1 MVGLVLTGL
10 ALLVSIGFNLLQLKW
25 RNDDKAEQKHK
36 DEAREAERRRKE
48 EAPPAFY
55 SFGGTPGPIPITG
68 SQHSPQGRDLWGL
81 VTVVNPTQ
89 GHMKIT
95 PRRLVMAATDWPA
108 LSISFHV
115 KSNPRDRS
123 DRISLMGNSKE
134 DYELHLKFPTNN
146 CPTGNGELWVASDNR
161 PDEFSVPLKFP

>member
-10 ALLVSIGFNLLQLKW
+10 ALLVSVGFNLLQLKW
-25 RNDDKAEQKHK
+25 RNDDKAEQKRK
-36 DEAREAERRRKE
+36 EDVKEAEQRRKE
-48 EAPPAFY
+48 QAPPVFY
-55 SFGGTPGPIPITG
+55 SFDGTSGSIPITG

-95 PRRLVMAATDWPA
+95 PLRLVMAGVERPFQ
-108 LSISFHV
+108 SISFHV
-115 KSNPRDRS
+115 RSNPLSRS

-134 DYELHLKFPTNN
+134 DYELHFRFPADN

-161 PDEFSVPLKFP
+161 PDEFSVPLRFA